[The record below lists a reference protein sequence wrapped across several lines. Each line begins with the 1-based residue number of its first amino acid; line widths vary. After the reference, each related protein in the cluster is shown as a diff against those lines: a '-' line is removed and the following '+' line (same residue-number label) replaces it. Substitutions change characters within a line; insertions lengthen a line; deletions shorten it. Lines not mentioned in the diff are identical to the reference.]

1 MILTTR
7 LHRLANSIVPIVA
20 LAIAGCGE
28 SPDMRDQ
35 RLADFAREA
44 MTEQREQND
53 RIADQSKAVV
63 EESHKLAET
72 AKELVKHDAQAR
84 QDLIAA
90 QSEMTSQIHQQQSVV
105 DAGRDELEQERRNI
119 AVKRHR
125 DPIIATAIHNAGLM
139 VASLLPLVLC
149 GLVIRLMQSQE
160 PDHAAVA
167 DLLIQEM
174 VSSKSKLI
182 SDSETQPQELEDDT
196 DWMGRIPYDEKDEPT
211 MNYEPTTMRGARLS

>member
-7 LHRLANSIVPIVA
+7 LHRLANSIVPIFA

-53 RIADQSKAVV
+53 RIADQSKA
-63 EESHKLAET
+63 
-72 AKELVKHDAQAR
+72 
-84 QDLIAA
+84 
-90 QSEMTSQIHQQQSVV
+90 QSEMTSQIHQQRSVV

-182 SDSETQPQELEDDT
+182 SDSVTQPQELEDDT